1 METRKCL
8 LTLCCIVAFVMPYF
22 GKDYKVTD
30 FGAVGDG
37 ITLNTEAIQSAIDHA
52 HKQGDSRVIIP
63 EGAFLTGSIHLLS
76 GVELHIAEGA
86 VLLGS
91 VLHEHHEIATKSYM
105 RGIILATGQT
115 DISITGKG
123 TIDGQGRENGILLD
137 SMFHAGLI
145 DSIRYNHVEKRP
157 RFYMRSMLIVFV
169 KCKGIRIQDVTL
181 KDAASWVQ
189 HYDRCENLIIDNI
202 TVDSDAFWNN
212 DGIDIS
218 DCKNVRVT
226 NCDINSADDGICLKS
241 HFTDYVMDSVYVADC
256 RVRSSASAVKF
267 GTKSEG
273 GFRNVIIKNIE
284 VYDTYRS
291 AIAIESVDGGIL
303 ENIYIDSIHARNT
316 GNAIFI
322 KLGHR
327 EEEREVG
334 TLKNV
339 VLKNITVEVPW
350 GRPDLEYDMRGPTL
364 PFFHNTFPASIT
376 GMPGYPVE
384 NLVLENIT
392 ISYPGRGHKAMAY
405 APLDRL
411 DAIPENSS
419 HYPEFSMYGELPA
432 WGFYLRH
439 VDGLIM
445 KNIKLSIEE
454 SDYRPAMVLDDVH
467 NSAFSSFTIDDSAK
481 EVDFYHI
488 RSSDLMIGGH
498 IKFNKLD

>member
-1 METRKCL
+1 MEMKNCL
-8 LTLCCIVAFVMPYF
+8 LTLYCILIAVTSY
-22 GKDYKVTD
+22 GKDFKVTD
-30 FGAVGDG
+30 YGAVGDG
-37 ITLNTEAIQSAIDHA
+37 VTLNTIAIQFAIDNA
-52 HKQGDSRVIIP
+52 HKQGKGRVIIP
-63 EGAFLTGSIHLLS
+63 KGVFLTGSIHLLS
-76 GVELHIAEGA
+76 GVELHIAEGG

-91 VLHEHHEIATKSYM
+91 ILHEHHDIAKKSYM
-105 RGIILATGQT
+105 RGIILATEQR
-115 DISITGKG
+115 DISITGTG

-137 SMFHAGLI
+137 SMYHAGLL

-157 RFYMRSMLIVFV
+157 RFYMRSMLVVFV
-169 KCKGIRIQDVTL
+169 QCSGIHIQDITM

-189 HYDRCENLIIDNI
+189 HYDRCENLVIDNI

-241 HFTDYVMDSVYVADC
+241 HFTDYIMDSVYIANC
-256 RVRSSASAVKF
+256 KVRSSASAVKF

-273 GFRNVIIKNIE
+273 GFRNVLIKNIE

-303 ENIYIDSIHARNT
+303 ENIYIDSIEARNT

-327 EEEREVG
+327 EEERAVG

-350 GRPDLEYDMRGPTL
+350 GRPDLDYDMRGPAL

-376 GMPGYPVE
+376 GMPGYPIE
-384 NLVLENIT
+384 NIVLENIT
-392 ISYPGRGHKAMAY
+392 ISYPGRGHKAMAN
-405 APLDRL
+405 APVDRL

-439 VDGLIM
+439 VDGLVM
-445 KNIKLSIEE
+445 KNIKLSINE

-467 NSAFSSFTIDDSAK
+467 NSSFSNFKIKDTTDK
-481 EVDFYHI
+481 VHFYHI
-488 RSSDLMIGGH
+488 RSGELMIEEN
-498 IKFNKLD
+498 IDFKKLD